1 MKSIIGLIL
10 AISTFVVFLFADFR
24 ISLDYGAY
32 YTFLNKLSSFSI
44 IDIKNN
50 LFDNFPYIV
59 DDTLTIG
66 QSNWEFGFVILAYPL
81 TIFFG
86 PQITYALIAS
96 FSILLKVIAFNKLN
110 INTIIMICLLIISIT
125 LFEANALRAGLALSV
140 YLYGLSVHKD
150 DHKKIIIYSVLAC
163 LFHISLVIFIFLHL
177 FGYLLNKIE
186 YKNTLLFL
194 TAVVAG
200 FILINLSEVVLFA
213 IYFLGA
219 NIIAEKLLS
228 YFTISEILLTNQA
241 TGLNTVS
248 LIFLSLAIISGI
260 NLSLFKQRGTSLII
274 FGFLLAGLGFAINTF
289 SGNFYIIADRLI
301 QPLLYST
308 VMVVFAS
315 TIDAQLK
322 YSIDIEK
329 IDLKYIIRDGTH
341 YFLIILMAYYTYS
354 LLYVYPQSNF
364 FSIFTG
370 YNDLYVPPAF

>member
-1 MKSIIGLIL
+1 M
-10 AISTFVVFLFADFR
+10 
-24 ISLDYGAY
+24 
-32 YTFLNKLSSFSI
+32 
-44 IDIKNN
+44 
-50 LFDNFPYIV
+50 
-59 DDTLTIG
+59 
-66 QSNWEFGFVILAYPL
+66 
-81 TIFFG
+81 
-86 PQITYALIAS
+86 
-96 FSILLKVIAFNKLN
+96 
-110 INTIIMICLLIISIT
+110 
-125 LFEANALRAGLALSV
+125 
-140 YLYGLSVHKD
+140 
-150 DHKKIIIYSVLAC
+150 
-163 LFHISLVIFIFLHL
+163 
-177 FGYLLNKIE
+177 
-186 YKNTLLFL
+186 
-194 TAVVAG
+194 
-200 FILINLSEVVLFA
+200 LFA

-315 TIDAQLK
+315 TVDAQLK